1 MFAAVGDRRVLELD
15 AVDVQTKTDAFAAC
29 DVFCLPS
36 TQESFGGVF
45 TEAWSLGKPVVGVDI
60 PAVRA
65 LISDGEDGFLVPPR
79 PEALAER
86 LRYLL
91 EHPRLRLALGEAG
104 RRKVE
109 ARYTW
114 ERLAALTEQVY
125 QHVLT
130 GATPERVRAK

>member
-1 MFAAVGDRRVLELD
+1 VTDSRLIELD
-15 AVDVQTKTDAFAAC
+15 TVTLQEKTDALAAC

-65 LISDGEDGFLVPPR
+65 LIDEGEEGFLVPPR

-86 LRYLL
+86 LVYLL
-91 EHPRLRLALGEAG
+91 ERPQMRARLGEAG

-114 ERLAALTEQVY
+114 PHLAALTEQVY
-125 QHVLT
+125 QQVLT
-130 GATPERVRAK
+130 GAVPAQNRPV